1 MKLIPQIKAR
11 RLQLGLQQKDM
22 KLRIGMNQQQYQ
34 RIEAG
39 GNPRLET
46 LELVA
51 KGLESE
57 LGGMRGRVQDALTYV
72 FHEPASRYIDP
83 QRCHAFLCGNPH
95 MIESV
100 AKLLVDR
107 GFSVDTKRSPGNL
120 HFERYWA

>member
-51 KGLESE
+51 EGLDAELLLIPKDKIRAVKALLRDGGSESRSAGDE
-57 LGGMRGRVQDALTYV
+57 S
-72 FHEPASRYIDP
+72 HEDP
-83 QRCHAFLCGNPH
+83 WSEVL
-95 MIESV
+95 E
-100 AKLLVDR
+100 
-107 GFSVDTKRSPGNL
+107 
-120 HFERYWA
+120 

>member
-1 MKLIPQIKAR
+1 MKLTRQIKAR

-51 KGLESE
+51 EGLEAE
-57 LGGMRGRVQDALTYV
+57 LVLVPKDKLLAVKALLRDGGS
-72 FHEPASRYIDP
+72 EPAPVGDESHEDP
-83 QRCHAFLCGNPH
+83 WSEVL
-95 MIESV
+95 
-100 AKLLVDR
+100 
-107 GFSVDTKRSPGNL
+107 
-120 HFERYWA
+120 

>member
-11 RLQLGLQQKDM
+11 RHQLGLQQKDM

-51 KGLESE
+51 EGLDAELLLIPKDKLRAVKALLSE
-57 LGGMRGRVQDALTYV
+57 GGTSVSPDQDKAETD
-72 FHEPASRYIDP
+72 EDP
-83 QRCHAFLCGNPH
+83 WSEVL
-95 MIESV
+95 
-100 AKLLVDR
+100 K
-107 GFSVDTKRSPGNL
+107 
-120 HFERYWA
+120 

>member
-11 RLQLGLQQKDM
+11 RLDLGLQQKDM

-51 KGLESE
+51 EGLDAELLLIPKDKIRAVKAMLSE
-57 LGGMRGRVQDALTYV
+57 GGSSVISDRHKDETD
-72 FHEPASRYIDP
+72 EDP
-83 QRCHAFLCGNPH
+83 WSEIL
-95 MIESV
+95 E
-100 AKLLVDR
+100 
-107 GFSVDTKRSPGNL
+107 
-120 HFERYWA
+120 